1 MVVQEIEAQ
10 MTQLDFFIKHFDES
24 LAREKPQKEKL
35 RGSVAA
41 TLEHAM
47 SRAVDGVDKIKKLVE
62 ERVRAAVVWLTPP
75 WMPVVV
81 MICAL

>member
-1 MVVQEIEAQ
+1 MQEIEAQ

-35 RGSVAA
+35 QISIQA

-47 SRAVDGVDKIKKLVE
+47 SRAVDGVEKIKRLVE

-75 WMPVVV
+75 LLPVVV